1 MKVRL
6 FLILLFSLL
15 SLTAKSVRPLVW
27 VLDAGHGGKDMGTE
41 GLKSQEK
48 DINLEVTKEVQRLLK
63 LHKPGIKVI
72 LTRSTDE
79 FISLEERCNIANNA
93 GADLFVSIHVNYAI
107 NKPLLKGTETYYA
120 SSAGMTDAVLLS
132 AYTRNKDKSEMLA
145 WLMQKNYFD
154 VGRVVER
161 GAKPERL
168 YVLTHT
174 TMPAVL
180 TEIGFMSNFEEEV
193 YMNTKRGIK
202 EIAQCIYNALNDYY
216 TVTKEN
222 REKKTLKNLR
232 NTNGTWSGL
241 KNDKVAEPLPP
252 VEEQTVAAQTEEQP
266 QAEQQTEVLAENTTE
281 VQPEMQPA
289 ANTVTEAVPVAEE
302 TVVEAKTETTP
313 EPEPEPETVAPPS
326 PAVPVFSIQ
335 LFATS
340 TELKATD
347 AQLKGV
353 GPVTY
358 VKAGTM
364 FKCLYG
370 GTTDYKKAK
379 ETLTEI
385 RQKFP
390 DAFIVAYLGEEPIT
404 TARALELSNP

>member
-1 MKVRL
+1 
-6 FLILLFSLL
+6 
-15 SLTAKSVRPLVW
+15 
-27 VLDAGHGGKDMGTE
+27 MGTE
-41 GLKSQEK
+41 GIKSQEK

-72 LTRSTDE
+72 LTRTTDE
-79 FISLEERCNIANNA
+79 FVSLEERCNIANRA
-93 GADLFVSIHVNYAI
+93 SADLFVSIHVNYAI

-120 SSAGMTDAVLLS
+120 SSHGMTDAVLLS
-132 AYTRNKDKSEMLA
+132 AYKRNIDKSELLA

-193 YMNTKRGIK
+193 YMNTKRGVR

-216 TVTKEN
+216 TVSKDGK
-222 REKKTLKNLR
+222 EKKTLKNLR

-241 KNDKVAEPLPP
+241 KNEKVADPMPIE
-252 VEEQTVAAQTEEQP
+252 
-266 QAEQQTEVLAENTTE
+266 EQQTLAEQPATE
-281 VQPEMQPA
+281 VIPAPVPEAQPEVQTSENA
-289 ANTVTEAVPVAEE
+289 STEAVAMAEE
-302 TVVEAKTETTP
+302 TVVQAKEQPENPLEETP
-313 EPEPEPETVAPPS
+313 VQQAPS
-326 PAVPVFSIQ
+326 PSIPVFSIQ

-347 AQLKGV
+347 KQLQGV

-370 GTTDYKKAK
+370 GTTDYNMAKK
-379 ETLTEI
+379 TLAEI

-390 DAFIVAYLGEEPIT
+390 DAFIVAYLGDEPIT
-404 TARALELSNP
+404 TARALELSKP